1 MTKLCKDNFMYLF
14 KKLNNRYFYLFIFF
28 IISILVSTIPLIIER
43 KILGIGPTYHPDSA
57 HYIKF
62 QSKFYYLS
70 LNYSIAENFK
80 NYFYQFSSGSLYY
93 SIIHL
98 IYELNQIVNQI
109 ANFSTPF
116 RNIIKLYI
124 LFYSVTN
131 LLILNLL
138 IKKFDREKKIDYKL
152 LIIVLFF
159 CFLPYK
165 VHLSIHILK
174 ETLIFFFL
182 TIYILHPNKFTLII
196 SLIFG
201 TPLRLSF
208 GFYYLAF
215 IDFNKKFLKKYYPI
229 FFIIIIGIIIW
240 YYKNIHIH
248 YGVSDIL
255 VFLED
260 RNLANMGGRDFNTV
274 PNFSEYGYYGL
285 ILRMISWPIIFLTGS
300 FILFSKSIYLYV
312 IGLEIIIMQLLYYNR
327 NKKFIFSLGLI
338 VFLCLVSIYANS
350 FTAYLRYCYL
360 AINLYFL
367 KMILNKQ

>member
-1 MTKLCKDNFMYLF
+1 MQLF
-14 KKLNNRYFYLFIFF
+14 KKLNNRNFYLFIFF
-28 IISILVSTIPLIIER
+28 FSSILASVLVLIIER
-43 KILGIGPTYHPDSA
+43 KVLGFGPTYHPDSA
-57 HYIKF
+57 HYINF

-70 LNYSIAENFK
+70 LKYSITENFK
-80 NYFYQFSSGSLYY
+80 NYLYHFSSGSLYY

-98 IYELNQIVNQI
+98 FYELNQIVN
-109 ANFSTPF
+109 FSTPY
-116 RNIIKLYI
+116 RNILKLNI
-124 LFYSVTN
+124 LFYAVTN

-138 IKKFDREKKIDYKL
+138 IKKFDREKKIDYKI

-165 VHLSIHILK
+165 VHLSIHVLK

-215 IDFNKKFLKKYYPI
+215 IDFNKNFLKKYYPI
-229 FFIIIIGIIIW
+229 LFIIIIGVIIW

-255 VFLED
+255 VFLEN
-260 RNLANMGGRDFNTV
+260 RNLANMGGRDFNAV

-285 ILRMISWPIIFLTGS
+285 ILRVISWPIIFLTGS
-300 FILFSKSIYLYV
+300 FMFFSKSIYLYV
-312 IGLEIIIMQLLYYNR
+312 IGFEIIIMQLLYYNI

-338 VFLCLVSIYANS
+338 VFLCLVAIYANS

-367 KMILNKQ
+367 KIILNK